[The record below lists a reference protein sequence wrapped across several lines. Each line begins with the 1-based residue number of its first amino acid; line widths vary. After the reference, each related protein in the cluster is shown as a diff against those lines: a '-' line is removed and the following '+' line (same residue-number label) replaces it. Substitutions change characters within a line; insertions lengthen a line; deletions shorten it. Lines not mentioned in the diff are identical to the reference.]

1 MRNSQMDLLLKET
14 GQLTGASW
22 AIWLERSNNWEV
34 LSSYKVNLKQ
44 HEFILKFI
52 LQPPIKSWLNRAL
65 SGKRSRSRPNPKK
78 KGLPGKR
85 IYIYTD
91 QVTQRVILV
100 AADELLAAAQRFWRI
115 VALGNSGQSSNDLE
129 MEAVHFEIAG
139 LLENG
144 RLRQEADD
152 QARNLNLIHDVVEKV
167 IGQTDVRHVA
177 QIAAELLAQDIKYE
191 LIVVAVIRGPKKEL
205 QVAGISGSEA
215 GVIQKGLKYIGS
227 AREDGI
233 VKRVAA
239 TGESELVNDVRQDS
253 AYLRIPD
260 WDAGSEMCVA
270 LKDGDL
276 SFGIID
282 IESRRKK
289 AFSNND
295 LLVLESLAG
304 IIASV
309 ISNVGQNQKQQMTE
323 KRLSATQAELQ
334 EHIAAQRMA
343 ERRLVQA
350 AKLAAVGEMA
360 AGIAHELNNPLTT
373 VCGFTELTLE
383 EVPSDSRLHADLE
396 LVLRE
401 AHRATEVVRRLLDFA
416 RQSESE
422 RTRSNINEIVEE
434 VLALV
439 NHLFQTGGVQLIT
452 EFPNGLPLV
461 SVDRNQV
468 KQVILNLIHNALH
481 AMPNGGELHLSCDR
495 RSRDHQD
502 WVTLTVTDTGVGI
515 SPENLERIFVPFFTT
530 RSKEGGTGL
539 GLSISYGII
548 ADHGG
553 FIEAESQVGKGS
565 IFSIWIPVE
574 VN

>member
-1 MRNSQMDLLLKET
+1 MRKSQMDLLLKEI
-14 GQLTGASW
+14 GQLTGATW
-22 AIWLERSNNWEV
+22 AIWLERSSNWEA

-52 LQPPIKSWLNRAL
+52 LQPPIKSWLNGAL

-78 KGLPGKR
+78 TGLPGKR

-100 AADELLAAAQRFWRI
+100 AADELLAAAQRCWRI
-115 VALGNSGQSSNDLE
+115 VALGNSGRSSYDSE
-129 MEAVHFEIAG
+129 MDSVPFDIDGH
-139 LLENG
+139 LENG
-144 RLRQEADD
+144 RLRKEADD
-152 QARNLNLIHDVVEKV
+152 RARNLNLIHDVVEKV
-167 IGQTDVRHVA
+167 IGQTDVRQVA
-177 QIAAELLAQDIKYE
+177 QITAELLAQDLKYE
-191 LIVVAVIRGPKKEL
+191 LAVVAVIRGPKKEL

-253 AYLRIPD
+253 AYLHIPD

-282 IESRRKK
+282 IESRRKN

-323 KRLSATQAELQ
+323 KRLSATQAELH
-334 EHIAAQRMA
+334 EHIAAKRMA

-383 EVPSDSRLHADLE
+383 EVPPDSRLHADLE

-422 RTRSNINEIVEE
+422 RTRCNINEIVEE

-439 NHLFQTGGVQLIT
+439 NHLLQTGGVKLIT
-452 EFPNGLPLV
+452 DFPNGLPLV

-548 ADHGG
+548 AEHGG